1 MRFQTPKQ
9 RDINADELFGSNRAA
24 ILRRNYLAQL
34 NKPFAISA
42 IPEVF
47 LPHIF
52 GVTRRMRVH
61 PVRWIAPKSVKGMR
75 RRTDMTGKITTILAA
90 AIVLASAG
98 VASAQ
103 TNSHA
108 GLNGK
113 RPTTTSTRQICATVT
128 QTTPFLIPMAGRGD
142 QPP

>member
-1 MRFQTPKQ
+1 MRCTVLGSTP
-9 RDINADELFGSNRAA
+9 NRAT
-24 ILRRNYLAQL
+24 ILRRNYLPPL

-52 GVTRRMRVH
+52 GVRRRMRVH
-61 PVRWIAPKSVKGMR
+61 PVRWTAPKSGKGMR

-103 TNSHA
+103 TNRHA
-108 GLNGK
+108 GSQWQAPYYNQD
-113 RPTTTSTRQICATVT
+113 TTNLRFGHATDPAFDSFGGIFGGT
-128 QTTPFLIPMAGRGD
+128 L
-142 QPP
+142 